1 MRIEITSKSLE
12 LTDGMRD
19 HIEKRIVKLKRYFD
33 GVLDCHVILRVE
45 RFTHRFEITLHGQGF
60 DFFSEGHAEDLYA
73 AFDASAEKME
83 RQVKKLKDKIKQK
96 RTRRPEEA
104 PVATEGQAGDEDL
117 IDEV

>member
-19 HIEKRIVKLKRYFD
+19 HIEKRVTKFKRYFE

-45 RFTHRFEITLHGQGF
+45 RFIHRFEITLHGQGF

-73 AFDASAEKME
+73 AFDGAAEKME
-83 RQVKKLKDKIKQK
+83 RQVKRLKDKIKRK
-96 RTRRPEEA
+96 RPRRSA
-104 PVATEGQAGDEDL
+104 ATPVASQGRAEEDEFA
-117 IDEV
+117 DEA